1 MIAGKAGTANHRDAQ
16 ENMGSNRRGFAILSA
31 NRVFV
36 SEILMFR
43 LVLALFLTICACPAL
58 AQTRHALVVGIDTY
72 SELPQLTRAGADA
85 RAIEAT
91 LTQVGVRTTLVLNP
105 DRRTL
110 LKQLDAFSTSLG
122 KGDEAIFFFAGH
134 GIEMDGQNYL
144 LPTDVP
150 AQAGALTVR
159 EQSLSL
165 QTVISA
171 VQGSGVRV
179 SVFIIDACRDNPFPK
194 GTRSIG
200 GTRGLAPAQ
209 ETEGTFVMFS
219 AGAGQTALDRL
230 PGEDASPN
238 SVFTRA
244 LLPRLST
251 PGLDLRQTA
260 LEVRE
265 DVRQMAAKAGHSQ
278 FPALYDQM
286 VGSFT
291 LVPAAAIA
299 APAEPAL
306 AVGDPCMA
314 ARADW
319 SLVSQSNSAAAYRA
333 FVDLHKGCPLMAALA
348 QERLDSL
355 SKTSVTAAT
364 NAPAAPTAAFE
375 RCKSQQLDASLDD
388 IGARGDL
395 ATLISECREALG
407 LTEKRAEGEYWL
419 GHSLEASGQIE
430 EARSWY
436 RLSADRNFGLAKA
449 AIQRLDTA
457 DVTIASPPAPPIPS
471 DTAAGAA
478 FARCV
483 DGAERDFATLEAMS
497 KQQLDGVIVDCRQ
510 ALNDPLNRVEVEY
523 KLALTLDAAGQDLEA
538 SKWYLAAAQSGHA
551 RAMYN
556 LALMLKNGEGVPED
570 DAEAVK
576 WLHAAAEK
584 GVAGAMNSL
593 GRSYDEGEGVAIDD
607 AQAVV
612 WYRAAAENGNLSAM
626 RNLGLM
632 LKNGEGVTEDDVEA
646 VKWFRTAAE
655 KGSVEAMNSLGRS
668 YDEGEGVAQDDV
680 EAVRWYRAAANEGNA
695 SAMNNLGLMLK
706 NGEGVDEDDVEAVK
720 WLRLA
725 AEKGDVEA
733 MNSLGRSLDEG
744 EGVDIDDVQA
754 VFWYR
759 AAAEKGSVSAMNNLG
774 WMLQYGEG
782 VTEDD
787 VEAAKWFLAAAEKG
801 NATAMNSLGLMYATG
816 EGVPRNAT
824 IASREIING
833 MRNGNRWFIDN
844 HEGRVERDV
853 RIEIQKALVAEG
865 VYSGPI
871 DGSFGPGTNAA
882 MEALLARGN

>member
-1 MIAGKAGTANHRDAQ
+1 
-16 ENMGSNRRGFAILSA
+16 
-31 NRVFV
+31 
-36 SEILMFR
+36 MFR
-43 LVLALFLTICACPAL
+43 LVLAFVITICAVPAL
-58 AQTRHALVVGIDTY
+58 AQTRHALVVGVDMY
-72 SELPQLTRAGADA
+72 SELPQLNRAGADA

-91 LTQVGVRTTLVLNP
+91 LSQIGVQTTLVLNP
-105 DRRTL
+105 DRQTL
-110 LKQLDAFSTSLG
+110 LKRLDAFSTSLG
-122 KGDEAIFFFAGH
+122 RGDEAIFFFAGH

-171 VQGSGVRV
+171 IQGSGVRV

-291 LVPAAAIA
+291 LVPAAAMS
-299 APAEPAL
+299 APPEPAP
-306 AVGDPCMA
+306 AVGDPCTA
-314 ARADW
+314 ARTDW

-333 FVDLHKGCPLMAALA
+333 FFELHKDCPLMAALA
-348 QERLDSL
+348 QERLEGL
-355 SKTSVTAAT
+355 AKTPVAASSS
-364 NAPAAPTAAFE
+364 AAAAPTALDRRALVAFE
-375 RCKSQQLDASLDD
+375 SCKSQQLDASLEDLRA
-388 IGARGDL
+388 GGDL
-395 ATLISECREALG
+395 AALIADCREALG
-407 LTEKRAEGEYWL
+407 LTEKRSEGEYWL
-419 GHSLEASGQIE
+419 GRSLEANAQIE
-430 EARSWY
+430 DARSWY
-436 RLSADRNFGLAKA
+436 RLSAGKGFGLAKA
-449 AIQRLDTA
+449 SLQRLDA
-457 DVTIASPPAPPIPS
+457 LAPIIASQPAPATPS
-471 DTAAGAA
+471 DSAAATA
-478 FARCV
+478 FVRCV
-483 DGAERDFATLEAMS
+483 EGADKDFATLEAMS
-497 KQQLDGVIVDCRQ
+497 KPQLDRVIVDCRQ
-510 ALNDPLNRVEVEY
+510 ALNDSLNRVEAQF
-523 KLALTLDAAGQDLEA
+523 KLALSLDAAGQDLEA
-538 SKWYLAAAQSGHA
+538 AKWYLAAAQQGHA
-551 RAMYN
+551 QAMNN
-556 LALMLKNGEGVPED
+556 LGLMLKNGEGVPED
-570 DAEAVK
+570 DVEAVK
-576 WLHAAAEK
+576 WFRAAADK

-593 GRSYDEGEGVAIDD
+593 GRSYDEGEGVAEDD

-612 WYRAAAENGNLSAM
+612 WYRAAAEKGNLSGM

-632 LKNGEGVTEDDVEA
+632 LKNGEGVAEDDVEA
-646 VKWFRTAAE
+646 VKWFRAAAE

-668 YDEGEGVAQDDV
+668 YDEGEGVTIDDA
-680 EAVRWYRAAANEGNA
+680 EAVRWYRAAAEKGNA

-706 NGEGVDEDDVEAVK
+706 NGEGVTEDDVEAVR
-720 WLRLA
+720 WFRLA
-725 AEKGDVEA
+725 AENGNVEA

-744 EGVDIDDVQA
+744 EGVAIDDVEA
-754 VFWYR
+754 VRWYR
-759 AAAEKGSVSAMNNLG
+759 AAAEQGSASAMNNLG
-774 WMLQYGEG
+774 WMLRYGEG

-787 VEAAKWFLAAAEKG
+787 VEAAKWFRAAADLG

-816 EGVPRNAT
+816 EGVPRNPSV
-824 IASREIING
+824 ASEEIIKGIKNG
-833 MRNGNRWFIDN
+833 TRWFIDN

-853 RIEIQKALVAEG
+853 RIEIQKRLAEEG
-865 VYSGPI
+865 IYGGPI
-871 DGSFGPGTNAA
+871 DGSLGPGTEAA
-882 MEALLARGN
+882 MEALLARAN